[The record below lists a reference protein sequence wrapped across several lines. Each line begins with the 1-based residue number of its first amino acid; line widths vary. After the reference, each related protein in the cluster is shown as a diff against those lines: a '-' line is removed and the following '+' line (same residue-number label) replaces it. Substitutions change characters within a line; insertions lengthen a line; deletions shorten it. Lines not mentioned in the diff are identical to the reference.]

1 MPKIRWKGDSKL
13 LNTQITTKEKMIQL
27 NDKDDH
33 NGLKKQAIFY
43 QQKICLKHQ
52 DELMLKGKWW
62 KRDTWQI
69 ITVDVFLY

>member
-1 MPKIRWKGDSKL
+1 
-13 LNTQITTKEKMIQL
+13 MIQL

-52 DELMLKGKWW
+52 DEVMLKGK
-62 KRDTWQI
+62 
-69 ITVDVFLY
+69 